1 MNLARTST
9 PRRAPVKDPS
19 GHTLA
24 NLKTLAR
31 RSTERGVGYARCQTC
46 RAPILYGVD
55 ADRCGWLRHV
65 DWTPLDATGELLA
78 VMAGRSTFTLQRQP
92 GGNPKL
98 TIRTAI
104 AIKRGPGIAL
114 RDIVPEHR
122 CHATLPTIDTKLN
135 PIVPQ
140 ARRNDPPPF

>member
-9 PRRAPVKDPS
+9 PRRAPVKDS
-19 GHTLA
+19 AGHTLA

-65 DWTPLDATGELLA
+65 DWTPLDVTGELLA

-98 TIRTAI
+98 TRRHARH
-104 AIKRGPGIAL
+104 IKGRQPLGAH
-114 RDIVPEHR
+114 DVVPEHR
-122 CHATLPTIDTKLN
+122 CGARLPTIGSQLDVKAH
-135 PIVPQ
+135 VR
-140 ARRNDPPPF
+140 RRNEPPPF